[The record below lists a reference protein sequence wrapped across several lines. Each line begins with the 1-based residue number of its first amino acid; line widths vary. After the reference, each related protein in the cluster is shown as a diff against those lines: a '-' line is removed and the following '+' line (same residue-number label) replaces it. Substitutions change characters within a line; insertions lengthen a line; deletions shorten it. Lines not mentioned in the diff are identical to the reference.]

1 MSLLQTIWA
10 STGILLLFTVLLIA
24 GAIAGATDQDIESHE
39 TALYCEMVAIN
50 KADQTLGW
58 PDYKRTY
65 NEVCK

>member
-24 GAIAGATDQDIESHE
+24 GATDQDIESHE
-39 TALYCEMVAIN
+39 TALYCEMVAIH

>member
-10 STGILLLFTVLLIA
+10 STGILLLFTVLLIS
-24 GAIAGATDQDIESHE
+24 GATDQDIESHE

-65 NEVCK
+65 EEVCK

>member
-10 STGILLLFTVLLIA
+10 STGILLLFTVLL
-24 GAIAGATDQDIESHE
+24 IAGATDQDIESHE

-65 NEVCK
+65 DEVCE

>member
-10 STGILLLFTVLLIA
+10 STGILLLFTVLL
-24 GAIAGATDQDIESHE
+24 IAGATDQDIESHE

>member
-1 MSLLQTIWA
+1 MSLLQTIWSLTA
-10 STGILLLFTVLLIA
+10 FLALFTVLLV
-24 GAIAGATDQDIESHE
+24 AGATDQDIESDE

>member
-24 GAIAGATDQDIESHE
+24 GATDQDIESHE
-39 TALYCEMVAIN
+39 TALYCEMVAIH
-50 KADQTLGW
+50 KADQTKGW

>member
-1 MSLLQTIWA
+1 MSLLQIIWA
-10 STGILLLFTVLLIA
+10 STGILLLFTVLL
-24 GAIAGATDQDIESHE
+24 IAGATDQDIESHE

>member
-10 STGILLLFTVLLIA
+10 STGILLLFTVLLV
-24 GAIAGATDQDIESHE
+24 AGATDQDIESHE

>member
-1 MSLLQTIWA
+1 M
-10 STGILLLFTVLLIA
+10 LFTVLL
-24 GAIAGATDQDIESHE
+24 IAGATDQDIESHE

>member
-1 MSLLQTIWA
+1 MSLLQIIWA
-10 STGILLLFTVLLIA
+10 STGILLLFTVLL
-24 GAIAGATDQDIESHE
+24 IAGATDQDIESHE

-65 NEVCK
+65 DEVCE

>member
-10 STGILLLFTVLLIA
+10 STGILLLFTVLLV
-24 GAIAGATDQDIESHE
+24 AGATDQDIESHE

-50 KADQTLGW
+50 KADQALGW

-65 NEVCK
+65 DEACK

>member
-1 MSLLQTIWA
+1 MSLLQTIWSLTA
-10 STGILLLFTVLLIA
+10 FLALFTAFLV
-24 GAIAGATDQDIESHE
+24 AGATDQDIESHE
-39 TALYCEMVAIN
+39 TALYCEMAPIN